1 MKKKTMIVDAAKR
14 TQRRKK
20 TAEVFSPPK
29 LVNDMLDALPKEV
42 WQAEKTF
49 CDFACGNGEFLT
61 RILARK
67 IEKGHSPL
75 SALKTTYG
83 VDIKK
88 DNVNECRGR
97 LLKIIEQHEELT
109 PEHIEAVVRN
119 VVRDNSLTSHLKF
132 RKPKAA
138 NVKEFCRDV
147 LKRNI
152 LKDVPLVQDSEY
164 NGEKLTSLTKNTQN
178 VKPILQSNNR
188 TTKSGKLRNTKS
200 RNQRKRTRTA
210 A

>member
-1 MKKKTMIVDAAKR
+1 MKKKTMMVPEAKR
-14 TQRRKK
+14 EKRKKK
-20 TAEVFSPPK
+20 TAENFTPPQ
-29 LVNDMLDALPKEV
+29 LIRDMLSALPPEV
-42 WQAEKTF
+42 WQENKTF
-49 CDFACGNGEFLT
+49 CDLACGNGLFLSQIIT
-61 RILARK
+61 RK

-164 NGEKLTSLTKNTQN
+164 NGEKLTSLTNNTQN
-178 VKPILQSNNR
+178 VKPILQSNRR
-188 TTKSGKLRNTKS
+188 TIKGGKLRNTKS
-200 RNQRKRTRTA
+200 RNQRKRTRSVA
-210 A
+210 